1 MREIS
6 EKEAIELAGE
16 AECPVLRKEEA
27 EAMEAAVCLKQF
39 RGGYVL
45 GVSDKVNDLRI
56 WFTQDFAVASAE
68 YDRYVSIMR
77 AVGSPFGRSA

>member
-1 MREIS
+1 MRAIS
-6 EKEAIELAGE
+6 EMEAFELAGE
-16 AECPVLRKEEA
+16 SECPVLRKEEA

-39 RGGYVL
+39 PSGYVL
-45 GVSDKVNDLRI
+45 GVSDKIQDLRI
-56 WFTQDFAVASAE
+56 WFTQDFDVAAAE